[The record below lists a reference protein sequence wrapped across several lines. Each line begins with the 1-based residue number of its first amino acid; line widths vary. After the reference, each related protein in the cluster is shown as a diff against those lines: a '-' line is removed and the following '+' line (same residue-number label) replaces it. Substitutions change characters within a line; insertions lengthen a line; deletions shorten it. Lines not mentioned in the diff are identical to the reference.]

1 MSAVEVDLQAVLD
14 HVGDALAFDPDYY
27 NEAYLSRRVAARMR
41 RRDADDYA
49 EYLSLLRDDDAER
62 EALMDALTI
71 SVTSFFRN
79 PEAWEAVRSALRDL
93 AASRRRVRC
102 WSAACADGREPYSL
116 AMLALSDPEIP
127 ARKVA
132 IEASDIS
139 EPALAAARRGVYEDT
154 RTSDLAGEL
163 APLSDVAEY
172 VDRDDDDFAVAGRVK
187 RRVSFD
193 RHDLVRDG
201 PKEGKDLVLCRN
213 ILIYIDGAHKAA
225 VFETLFE
232 SLADDGYLVLGK
244 TETVPPGF
252 RERLTPVDKRNRVY
266 RKTEP

>member
-1 MSAVEVDLQAVLD
+1 MSSAETGLQQVLD
-14 HVGDALAFDPDYY
+14 QVGESLAFDPDYY

-41 RRDADDYA
+41 RCDADDYG
-49 EYLSLLRDDDAER
+49 EYLGLLRADQAER
-62 EALMDALTI
+62 DELMDALTI

-79 PEAWEAVRSALRDL
+79 PETWEAIAAVLRDL

-116 AMLALSDPEIP
+116 AMLAESDPAVT
-127 ARKVA
+127 ARNVA

-163 APLSDVAEY
+163 APVDDLADY
-172 VDRDDDDFAVAGRVK
+172 VERDGDSFAVGDRVK
-187 RRVSFD
+187 RRISFD

-201 PKEGKDLVLCRN
+201 AKPEKDLVLCRN
-213 ILIYIDGAHKAA
+213 ILIYIDAEHKAA
-225 VFETLFE
+225 VFETLVE
-232 SLADDGYLVLGK
+232 SLATDGYLVLGK

-252 RERLTPVDKRNRVY
+252 RERLEPVDKRNRVY
-266 RKTEP
+266 RAA

>member
-1 MSAVEVDLQAVLD
+1 MSRADAGLQQVLD
-14 HVGDALAFDPDYY
+14 HVGESLAFDPDYY

-41 RRDADDYA
+41 RRDADDYG
-49 EYLSLLRDDDAER
+49 EYLGLLRGDAEER
-62 EALMDALTI
+62 TALMNALTI

-79 PEAWEAVRSALRDL
+79 PETWTAIADVMGDL
-93 AASRRRVRC
+93 AATRHRVNC

-116 AMLALSDPEIP
+116 AMLAESDPDVV
-127 ARKVA
+127 ARRVA

-139 EPALAAARRGVYEDT
+139 EPALAAAKAGVYEDT

-163 APLSDVAEY
+163 APVDDVEQY
-172 VDRDDDDFAVAGRVK
+172 VDRDGDTFSVSRRVK

-201 PKEGKDLVLCRN
+201 PRSGKDLVLCRN
-213 ILIYIDGAHKAA
+213 ILIYIDTGHKAA
-225 VFETLFE
+225 VFDTLVD
-232 SLADDGYLVLGK
+232 SLAEGGYLVLGK

-252 RERLTPVDKRNRVY
+252 NDRLDPVDKRNRIY
-266 RKTEP
+266 RRA

>member
-1 MSAVEVDLQAVLD
+1 MSVVDAGLQDVLD

-41 RRDADDYA
+41 RRETDDYG
-49 EYLSLLRDDDAER
+49 EYLSLLRGDAAER
-62 EALMDALTI
+62 VELMDALTI

-79 PEAWEAVRSALRDL
+79 PEAWAAVQAALRDL
-93 AASRRRVRC
+93 ADTRRRVRC

-116 AMLALSDPEIP
+116 AMLALSDPEVTG
-127 ARKVA
+127 RRVA

-139 EPALAAARRGVYEDT
+139 EPALEAARRGVYEDT
-154 RTSDLAGEL
+154 RTSDLSGEL
-163 APLSDVAEY
+163 DRLDDVEEY
-172 VDRDDDDFAVAGRVK
+172 VDRDGDRFAVSRRVK
-187 RRVSFD
+187 RRVTFD

-201 PKEGKDLVLCRN
+201 PKAAKDLVLCRN
-213 ILIYIDGAHKAA
+213 ILIYIDGEHKPA
-225 VFETLFE
+225 VFETLVE

-252 RERLTPVDKRNRVY
+252 RDRLEPVDKRNRLY
-266 RKTEP
+266 RKR